1 MTSVTVHN
9 TNHNLAARAANQ
21 VLDLGER
28 LGLLADHLQPER
40 LLDEACAQTG
50 LDDFG
55 DDGFR
60 EPMERIV
67 ECANRAD
74 LSPLGRQI
82 ARRTYLE
89 AGIVR
94 LRRQER
100 FRNAPDL
107 DAIPIDRPVFVLGF
121 PRTGTTV
128 LQNLLALHPDRRALE
143 FWELSR
149 PMAEHEDPVL
159 DARSR
164 IRTTR
169 QLLRLAYVTNPEM
182 RVVHEIKTATPEE
195 CWPLFC
201 PSFTVL
207 NWDLGAGVQPY
218 GDWLMQHDMR
228 TAYREYAQM
237 LKLLVHQRPA
247 EHLVLK
253 CPEHLWFLDALLDVF
268 PDACIVW
275 THRNPFNSL
284 ASYCSLISL
293 QWRTM
298 YGSFDP
304 EAIGAHILRR
314 FSQGVQR
321 AMAVRDRVGEDRFF
335 DVDFLDLVRDQAGMV
350 EQITN
355 HFDLAPTDPEVMH
368 RYLDTER
375 SDGRGKHKY
384 DAAMYGLQREEVL
397 DRFAPYIERF
407 GIDCSAPG
415 GR

>member
-1 MTSVTVHN
+1 MPVTVKN
-9 TNHNLAARAANQ
+9 TSHNLAARAANQ
-21 VLDLGER
+21 VLDFGER
-28 LGLLADHLQPER
+28 LGLLNDHLDPTR
-40 LLDEACAQTG
+40 LLDEARDQTG
-50 LDDFG
+50 LHDFG
-55 DDGFR
+55 DEAFV
-60 EPMERIV
+60 EPLERIV
-67 ECANRAD
+67 ECANGIG
-74 LSPLGRQI
+74 LSALGRQI

-89 AGIVR
+89 AGMVR
-94 LRRQER
+94 LKRHER
-100 FRNAPDL
+100 FSNTPELADL
-107 DAIPIDRPVFVLGF
+107 PIDRPIFVLGF

-149 PMAEHEDPVL
+149 PIAEHADPVR

-164 IRTTR
+164 IQTTR

-207 NWDLGAGVQPY
+207 NWDLGVGARSY
-218 GDWLMQHDMR
+218 GDWLMHHDMR
-228 TAYREYAQM
+228 TSYREYKQM
-237 LKLLVHQRPA
+237 LQLLVHQRPA
-247 EHLVLK
+247 QQLVLK
-253 CPEHLWFLDALLDVF
+253 CPEHLWFLDALLEVF

-298 YGSFDP
+298 YGTIAP
-304 EAIGAHILRR
+304 EAIGEHILRR
-314 FSQGVQR
+314 FSQGVER
-321 AMAVRDRVGEDRFF
+321 AMEVRARVGEERFF
-335 DVDFLDLVRDQAGMV
+335 DVDFLELVRDQAAMV
-350 EQITN
+350 GRITD
-355 HFDLAPTDPEVMH
+355 HFGIDATDPAVLEA
-368 RYLDTER
+368 YLDTER

-384 DAAMYGLQREEVL
+384 DAAMYGLRREEVL
-397 DRFAPYIERF
+397 DRFAPYIRRF
-407 GIDCSAPG
+407 DIDCSASG